1 MSWWTLGKHFL
12 LPAGCGNSFSAKT
25 CRGAWGSGCWLVRGH
40 VNMAEAKLCTQFVLF
55 WSLGCTACGQ
65 ALPWRRIGPLLF
77 TSAGCRHCSF
87 RCISLI
93 CWAYILDVMVSPGFR
108 KLWWT
113 RLAADHGAVTM
124 ICFWCRFGFGKW
136 FGASSQCNYWAS
148 HCPLSCTTHCL
159 LHVTMCSR
167 NGSLLLHRIR

>member
-113 RLAADHGAVTM
+113 RLAADHGSV
-124 ICFWCRFGFGKW
+124 
-136 FGASSQCNYWAS
+136 FGAGLALGSV
-148 HCPLSCTTHCL
+148 LRL
-159 LHVTMCSR
+159 LHCSATGLVVTCCIKSTF
-167 NGSLLLHRIR
+167 HRTSQSGQEMVCCCVE